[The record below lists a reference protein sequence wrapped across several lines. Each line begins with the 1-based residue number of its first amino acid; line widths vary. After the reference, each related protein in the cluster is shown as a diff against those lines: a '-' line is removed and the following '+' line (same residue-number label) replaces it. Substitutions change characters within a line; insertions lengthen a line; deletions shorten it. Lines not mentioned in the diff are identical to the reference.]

1 MINRVHA
8 ISHANPRRERSPSL
22 GNGGPRS
29 VLPLLLRSNVRFSC
43 CLASL
48 CRSHKM
54 GLTRHNHLLLQIKVS
69 RRMNRRIVEYMI
81 LAALIGCV
89 IYEGTSGVV
98 GSVTHTIVVS

>member
-1 MINRVHA
+1 
-8 ISHANPRRERSPSL
+8 
-22 GNGGPRS
+22 
-29 VLPLLLRSNVRFSC
+29 
-43 CLASL
+43 
-48 CRSHKM
+48 M